1 MLLNRYLLKIT
12 PIYKGTIT
20 AFVRKPQRIKLKITP
35 IYKGTITVQHEI
47 IVKVELKITP
57 IYKGTITVIVVEI
70 HNPIIKDYPD
80 L

>member
-1 MLLNRYLLKIT
+1 MFIDIIQLKIT

-20 AFVRKPQRIKLKITP
+20 LVVYFKKFILLKITP